1 MSCHV
6 FLRNLKARAYQD
18 PMNDFPLQP
27 KTPSPRRVVITGI
40 GLVAPLG
47 IGTETN
53 WGALLDGKSGISL
66 IDRFDV
72 SEYTTQIAGEIKGFN
87 PLQFIDK
94 KEARKMDPFIQY
106 ATVAAQLAVDDSGI
120 PLSGLEGDRC
130 GVYIGS
136 GIGGIGSIEDTVKTL
151 VEKGPS
157 RVSPFFLVSS
167 IINEASGQISIKY
180 KARGPNSATAT
191 ACTTGT
197 HAVGDSFRIISR
209 GEADVMIAGGAEAPI
224 TPLGLAGFCAMR
236 ALSRRND
243 EPERASR
250 PFDAKR
256 DGFVMGEGAGV
267 IILEEMG
274 SALKRGARIYAEL
287 LGYGMSGDAH
297 HVSAPSLDGEG
308 AYQAM
313 KRALD
318 DGGLL
323 PDGVDYINA
332 HGTSTP
338 FNDKIETLAI
348 KRLFG
353 EHAYK
358 IGISST
364 KSMTGHLLGAAGGVE
379 VGITAMCLKN
389 QIMTPTT
396 NYEFP
401 DPECDLDYVPN
412 KARQAKI
419 RYALSN
425 SFGFGGTNGA
435 LLLGRFEE

>member
-1 MSCHV
+1 
-6 FLRNLKARAYQD
+6 
-18 PMNDFPLQP
+18 MNDILPQP
-27 KTPSPRRVVITGI
+27 KTSSPRRVVITGI
-40 GLVAPLG
+40 GLVTPLG
-47 IGTETN
+47 IGTKTN
-53 WGALLDGKSGISL
+53 WEELLNGKSGISL

-72 SEYTTQIAGEIKGFN
+72 SEYTTRIAGEIKDFD

-106 ATVAAQLAVDDSGI
+106 AMVAAQLAVDGSGI
-120 PLSGLEGDRC
+120 SLSALEGDRC

-136 GIGGIGSIEDTVKTL
+136 GIGGIGSIEDTVRTL
-151 VEKGPS
+151 MEKGPG
-157 RVSPFFLVSS
+157 RVSPFFLVST

-197 HAVGDSFRIISR
+197 HAVGDSFRIIAR

-236 ALSRRND
+236 ALSQRND
-243 EPERASR
+243 EPEKASR
-250 PFDAKR
+250 PFDAQR

-267 IILEEMG
+267 VVLEEMG
-274 SALKRGARIYAEL
+274 SALERGAGIYAEVR
-287 LGYGMSGDAH
+287 GYGMSGDAY
-297 HVSAPSLDGEG
+297 HVTAPSLDGEG

-313 KRALD
+313 KRALE
-318 DGGLL
+318 DGGVP
-323 PDGVDYINA
+323 PDEVDYINA

-353 EHAYK
+353 EHASK

-364 KSMTGHLLGAAGGVE
+364 KSMMGHLLGAAGGVE
-379 VGITAMCLKN
+379 TGITALCLKD
-389 QIMTPTT
+389 QVMTPTI

-412 KARQAKI
+412 KSRQAKI
-419 RYALSN
+419 RYGLSN
-425 SFGFGGTNGA
+425 SFGFGGTNGT
-435 LLLGRFEE
+435 LLFKRFEK